1 MQYMPAVLVAKAKEA
16 RDDGSI
22 VEVVIWELSELL
34 ADFERDV
41 NEWST
46 P

>member
-1 MQYMPAVLVAKAKEA
+1 MQYMPAVLVAKAKEV

-22 VEVVIWELSELL
+22 VEVVIWALSE
-34 ADFERDV
+34 
-41 NEWST
+41 